1 MAKQQVEYLTMTKN
15 LEEASVEVLQQRLL
29 QELEAQQRLQ
39 DELKT
44 ALESERNLRLENDL
58 LWAYLQRRYP
68 ARVDDAQGLFSRLV
82 EGSDFSTEVHGSNG
96 SKIKQQRTLKQKVR
110 GRLGRMPGVHRAY
123 HGLKNIGK

>member
-1 MAKQQVEYLTMTKN
+1 MTKN

-29 QELEAQQRLQ
+29 EELEAQQRLQ

-58 LWAYLQRRYP
+58 LWAYLQRKYP
-68 ARVDDAQGLFSRLV
+68 ARVDDAHGLLSRLI
-82 EGSDFSTEVHGSNG
+82 EGNDLSAEVHDAKRSKGS
-96 SKIKQQRTLKQKVR
+96 QQRTLKQKVR
-110 GRLGRMPGVHRAY
+110 GRIGKMPGVHRAY